1 MSRARAIPLLAA
13 LLLGGLAR
21 AQESGEAALLRLWQ
35 FHERNATNHTA
46 VAKACAQSDAA
57 PEFSAFRPVVRGLM
71 GWHLFQLKKPAEAA
85 KTFETL
91 ISKDAADLPAAGSEM
106 AQRWL
111 TRVDR
116 ERVRTALD
124 LAYRKELEF
133 PNDLGPLAKLPEA
146 QRPPLTDRWGRDW
159 SYRREGMKHIKG
171 LMGQKFLL
179 QSGRLGELSDLATE
193 LARPY
198 AAALDVT
205 LDKNTDANSPVVPVL
220 TRAGERLALVAGQP
234 KGRIALALAGKEI
247 VILTDGDTWKVLG
260 RR

>member
-1 MSRARAIPLLAA
+1 MSRARAIAILGS
-13 LLLGGLAR
+13 LLLCGLAR

-35 FHERNATNHTA
+35 FHERNSTNHAA

-57 PEFSAFRPVVRGLM
+57 PEFAAFRPVVRGLM

-85 KTFETL
+85 RTFETL
-91 ISKDAADLPAAGSEM
+91 VSKEPGDLPSAGSEM
-106 AQRWL
+106 GLRWL
-111 TRVDR
+111 SRVDR
-116 ERVRTALD
+116 ERVRAALD
-124 LAYRKELEF
+124 IVYRKELDF
-133 PNDLGPLAKLPEA
+133 PNDLSPLAKLPEA

-159 SYRREGMKHIKG
+159 SYRREGMRHIKG

-179 QSGRLGELSDLATE
+179 QSTRLGELSDLATE

-234 KGRIALALAGKEI
+234 KGRVALAHAGKEI
-247 VILTDGDTWKVLG
+247 VILTDGDAWKVLG